1 MRDMGAL
8 VLILV
13 IWACLGI
20 VNGQIVNEIMKE
32 KGYTKNYFWLGFF
45 GGKGAVR
52 HAYGTMTALMT
63 PEEREALKKKK
74 AEKKRE
80 MEAHKQELIDEGG
93 WKCPC
98 GKVNA
103 VYVSSCACGM
113 SKREVKYGQAAV
125 EQKEE

>member
-1 MRDMGAL
+1 MGAL

-52 HAYGTMTALMT
+52 HADRRMTALMT

-74 AEKKRE
+74 EEKKND
-80 MEAHKQELIDEGG
+80 KQE
-93 WKCPC
+93 K
-98 GKVNA
+98 
-103 VYVSSCACGM
+103 
-113 SKREVKYGQAAV
+113 
-125 EQKEE
+125 